1 MLRPII
7 QTHGE
12 LGLWLSIETP
22 ARSATATIIPRED
35 LRLWLWRSTAVV
47 APAMP
52 LRPIIQTHEE
62 LGLWL
67 SIERHVERL
76 LVYPATTDCSLRE

>member
-1 MLRPII
+1 M
-7 QTHGE
+7 
-12 LGLWLSIETP
+12 SIETP
-22 ARSATATIIPRED
+22 ARSATAIIIPRED

-47 APAMP
+47 WLRHAAPTHY
-52 LRPIIQTHEE
+52 IQSHEE

-76 LVYPATTDCSLRE
+76 LVYPATPDCSLRE